1 MKKLFASLFIM
12 LFVFVTQ
19 SQAQLL
25 KTTKPVKDTC
35 VNADNTTVTLGAIP
49 GEAVAFH
56 LTAAKVSGTVAGNAI
71 FEASID
77 NTNWVT
83 LQTTAL
89 TDVSVNTITYT
100 PSALSFSFYR
110 IRVTTSGTC
119 KINTIRGHYL
129 RRSKT

>member
-1 MKKLFASLFIM
+1 MKKFTVLLFAGLFAFM
-12 LFVFVTQ
+12 AN
-19 SQAQLL
+19 SNAQLL
-25 KTTKPVKDTC
+25 KTTRPVKDTC
-35 VNADNTTVTLGAIP
+35 VNTDNTTINLGAIP

-71 FEASID
+71 FEGSVD
-77 NTNWVT
+77 GTNYVT

-89 TDVSVNTITYT
+89 TDVAVNTITYT
-100 PSALSFSFYR
+100 PTALSFSFYR

-129 RRSKT
+129 KRSK

>member
-1 MKKLFASLFIM
+1 MKKLIFFLALFTAG
-12 LFVFVTQ
+12 LVFQ
-19 SQAQLL
+19 SSAQLL

-35 VNADNTTVTLGAIP
+35 VNTDNTTITLGSIP
-49 GEAVAFH
+49 GDAVAFH

-71 FEASID
+71 FEGSID
-77 NTNWVT
+77 GTNWVT

-89 TDVSVNTITYT
+89 TDVAVNTITFT
-100 PSALSFSFYR
+100 PTALSFAQYR

-129 RRSKT
+129 KRSKV